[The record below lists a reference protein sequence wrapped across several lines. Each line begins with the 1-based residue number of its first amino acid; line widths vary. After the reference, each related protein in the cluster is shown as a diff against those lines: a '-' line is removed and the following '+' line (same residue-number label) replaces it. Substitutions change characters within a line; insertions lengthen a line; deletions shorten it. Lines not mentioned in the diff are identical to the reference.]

1 MEFKTIRP
9 QPNGIPVRKTEIK
22 ETDTTKCWGG
32 DGAGAR
38 ASWFGQV
45 GKAFGRIY

>member
-22 ETDTTKCWGG
+22 ETDTKCWGG
-32 DGAGAR
+32 GGAGAR